1 MYNMTKNKTM
11 SFRLSEEDV
20 RKLKEI
26 NTTSVDSSLS
36 ETLRRMIGREYKAL
50 LKAELDK

>member
-1 MYNMTKNKTM
+1 MTNDKIM
-11 SFRLSEEDV
+11 SFRLSQDDV
-20 RKLKEI
+20 KKLKEI
-26 NTTSVDSSLS
+26 NTISFDSSLS